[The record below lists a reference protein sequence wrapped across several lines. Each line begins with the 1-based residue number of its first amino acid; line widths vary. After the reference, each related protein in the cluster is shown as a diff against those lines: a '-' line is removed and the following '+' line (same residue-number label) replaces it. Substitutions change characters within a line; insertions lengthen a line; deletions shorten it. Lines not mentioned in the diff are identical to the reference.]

1 MEGIKGSNVIAK
13 QQVWGLI
20 SKLKVLAEKAFCCY
34 LMSILVTVVE
44 DAAGSHGRVQVSSPP
59 SN

>member
-20 SKLKVLAEKAFCCY
+20 SQLKVWQRKHFA
-34 LMSILVTVVE
+34 VT
-44 DAAGSHGRVQVSSPP
+44 
-59 SN
+59 